1 MGLRIIGRQKT
12 VDRKLSEAER
22 AKELEQT
29 MVEWLEARGGVP
41 PQDAKAEFMAHFCR
55 VKARMKGPAEVDA
68 MLQMARELRTSLKGG
83 HCTGIDSHSKVDV
96 ATLLELL

>member
-12 VDRKLSEAER
+12 LSQALSEAER
-22 AKELEQT
+22 AKELEHT
-29 MVEWLEARGGVP
+29 MTEWLEARGGVP

-55 VKARMKGPAEVDA
+55 VKSRMQGPAEVDT
-68 MLQMARELRTSLKGG
+68 MLQMARGLRASLKGG
-83 HCTGIDSHSKVDV
+83 SCTGIDSHSKVDV